1 MPKTAA
7 RILDLFHTLPARD
20 QRALVEE
27 LIEAARSDSFY
38 SRMSAEQR
46 ASLDEGV
53 SEAERGETVP
63 AGETFDDLALRF
75 GLRDA

>member
-20 QRALVEE
+20 RRALVEE

-38 SRMSAEQR
+38 RRMSAEQR
-46 ASLDEGV
+46 ASLDEGI
-53 SEAERGETVP
+53 SEAERGDTVP

-75 GLRDA
+75 GFRDA

>member
-46 ASLDEGV
+46 ASLE
-53 SEAERGETVP
+53 
-63 AGETFDDLALRF
+63 
-75 GLRDA
+75 

>member
-27 LIEAARSDSFY
+27 LIEAARCDSFY

-46 ASLDEGV
+46 ASLE
-53 SEAERGETVP
+53 
-63 AGETFDDLALRF
+63 
-75 GLRDA
+75 

>member
-1 MPKTAA
+1 MVKTAA

-20 QRALVEE
+20 QRELVEE

-46 ASLDEGV
+46 ASLDEGL
-53 SEAERGETVP
+53 SEAERGDTLP

>member
-46 ASLDEGV
+46 ASLDEGI
-53 SEAERGETVP
+53 SEAERGDTVP

-75 GLRDA
+75 GFRDA